1 MGVAGF
7 AIVDFRVWRSGSRL
21 VVASLTAL
29 RLGFGMGFGL
39 CSGSCLNRFCRAS
52 AVLLLGSGGFRF
64 WQFRGLKHWTRAM

>member
-29 RLGFGMGFGL
+29 RLGFGMGL
-39 CSGSCLNRFCRAS
+39 ALKALVLKVWDSAS
-52 AVLLLGSGGFRF
+52 R
-64 WQFRGLKHWTRAM
+64 K